1 MYHAEKVLTVLTEN
15 APTWMIERDR
25 LTINAPTLA
34 RQQGVSG
41 APVVR
46 EEAVQE
52 LAKQTVREAGIAQDP
67 AEGQLLETDKAY
79 LELFKALL
87 LINTALLAGLG
98 TMVGLV
104 PEADHL
110 YTTRG
115 AVVGSLSSAGLAM
128 IGLATATGIVGT
140 ASDEHPTPQ
149 ERTLPP
155 IHREPS
161 LAAADRCVVP
171 ALGNSVRRGAGVL
184 VWRGS
189 APFRRSK
196 LIVRPRGIATWLTPQ
211 ESSLERFCCS

>member
-46 EEAVQE
+46 EEAVQH

-87 LINTALLAGLG
+87 LINTALLARLRLG
-98 TMVGLV
+98 TIVGLWH
-104 PEADHL
+104 EADHL

-140 ASDEHPTPQ
+140 ASDEHPRS
-149 ERTLPP
+149 EHFLPF
-155 IHREPS
+155 IENRA
-161 LAAADRCVVP
+161 LRLLIAA
-171 ALGNSVRRGAGVL
+171 
-184 VWRGS
+184 
-189 APFRRSK
+189 
-196 LIVRPRGIATWLTPQ
+196 
-211 ESSLERFCCS
+211 SSLLSEIRCAEEPGS

>member
-1 MYHAEKVLTVLTEN
+1 
-15 APTWMIERDR
+15 
-25 LTINAPTLA
+25 
-34 RQQGVSG
+34 
-41 APVVR
+41 
-46 EEAVQE
+46 

-87 LINTALLAGLG
+87 LINNTALLAGLRLG

-184 VWRGS
+184 VRRGS

>member
-15 APTWMIERDR
+15 AQTWMIERDR

-46 EEAVQE
+46 EEALQQ

-67 AEGQLLETDKAY
+67 AEGRLLETDKAY

-87 LINTALLAGLG
+87 INTALLAGLG
-98 TMVGLV
+98 TIVGLWH
-104 PEADHL
+104 EADHL

-140 ASDEHPTPQ
+140 ASDEHPRS
-149 ERTLPP
+149 EHFLPF
-155 IHREPS
+155 IENRA
-161 LAAADRCVVP
+161 LRLLIAA
-171 ALGNSVRRGAGVL
+171 
-184 VWRGS
+184 
-189 APFRRSK
+189 
-196 LIVRPRGIATWLTPQ
+196 
-211 ESSLERFCCS
+211 SSLFSEIRCAEEAGS

>member
-1 MYHAEKVLTVLTEN
+1 MYHAEKVLTEN

-46 EEAVQE
+46 EEAVQQ

-87 LINTALLAGLG
+87 LINNTALLAGLRLG

-140 ASDEHPTPQ
+140 ASDEHPRS
-149 ERTLPP
+149 EHFLPF
-155 IHREPS
+155 IENRA
-161 LAAADRCVVP
+161 LRLLIAA
-171 ALGNSVRRGAGVL
+171 
-184 VWRGS
+184 
-189 APFRRSK
+189 
-196 LIVRPRGIATWLTPQ
+196 
-211 ESSLERFCCS
+211 SSLLSEIRCAEEPGS